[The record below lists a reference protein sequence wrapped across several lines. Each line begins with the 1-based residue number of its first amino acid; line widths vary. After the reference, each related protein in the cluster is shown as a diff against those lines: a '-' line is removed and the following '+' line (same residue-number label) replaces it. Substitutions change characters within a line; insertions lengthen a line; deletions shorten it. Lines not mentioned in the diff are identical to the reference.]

1 MFWLSRVTRR
11 RMEISAKAAYSPV
24 RVLSELSKISSML
37 AWVTGLRVLEP
48 LKMTSVID
56 SPRRFFAELSPIT
69 QRTASMML
77 DLPQPL
83 GPTTAAMLLGKFTV
97 VGSTKDLKPASL
109 MDFRRMRGH
118 SPTRQPGGQRGQ
130 RRTASY
136 RSLRR
141 NAGEREVLA
150 IGQRGR
156 EFNTAAT

>member
-1 MFWLSRVTRR
+1 MFCESRVTRR
-11 RMEISAKAAYSPV
+11 RMEISANAAYSPV
-24 RVLSELSKISSML
+24 RVPSELSKISSML

-83 GPTTAAMLLGKFTV
+83 GPTTAAMLLGKLTV

-109 MDFRRMRGH
+109 MLF
-118 SPTRQPGGQRGQ
+118 
-130 RRTASY
+130 
-136 RSLRR
+136 SLMS
-141 NAGEREVLA
+141 ACPWQSVSAPMSA
-150 IGQRGR
+150 IHR
-156 EFNTAAT
+156 A